1 MLSDAEQRQLTAME
15 SHLRA
20 DDPAFVQRFIGER
33 QGRALDGWRG
43 VTVLIAIIVATMTI
57 GIGLMVH
64 SVLTVVIALIAV
76 GGLSGWWITD
86 RRRSAV

>member
-1 MLSDAEQRQLTAME
+1 MLSDAEQRQLTALE

-20 DDPAFVQRFIGER
+20 DDPAFVERFTGER
-33 QGRALDGWRG
+33 QRRVLDGWRRL
-43 VTVLIAIIVATMTI
+43 TVLIAIIGATMTI
-57 GIGLMVH
+57 GFGLMIH